1 MAAIKDP
8 LTAVARAGGSLRKL
22 IEKRP
27 LAAAAASLAAGLLAG
42 LALPASRREDE
53 LLGDTRDEL
62 LESARDAGRDAL
74 ALGKEAARGAARR
87 VQQSVREQELTP
99 EQLADKAR
107 RVARDAA
114 DSLRDAERQVVQGLD
129 GGS

>member
-8 LTAVARAGGSLRKL
+8 LTLVARAGAGLREL
-22 IEKRP
+22 IERRP
-27 LAAAAASLAAGLLAG
+27 LAVGVASLAAGLLAG
-42 LALPASRREDE
+42 LALPATRREDE

-62 LESARDAGRDAL
+62 LESARDAGKDAL
-74 ALGKEAARGAARR
+74 ALGKEAALGASLR
-87 VQQSVREQELTP
+87 VKESVREQQLTP

-107 RVARDAA
+107 RIARDAA